1 VRAASRGFLLL
12 LGIVLVLAPACWA
25 QSADAPASVAD
36 PPIELP
42 APTGTQ
48 AVGTT
53 TSFWVDSARA
63 DTIDATPRTVSAQ
76 IWYPAEVAP
85 GSAVAEYAA
94 GVDTAGDYGRLLA
107 RVRGHARRSPP
118 FARKVKRAPVLL
130 FSTGRSLSAY
140 DYTSMAEDL
149 ASHGYVVVGVNSPGL
164 SRYWRPDGVQVPA
177 QRPPSIR
184 VLQKFDSADVF
195 FEPMVRDVSAD
206 LRFALGRL
214 EQADR
219 SDPILKDHLDLKRIA
234 MAGHSNGAIA
244 ASRACAGDE
253 RCRAYFGIEGT
264 QAREVRKGGVTK
276 PFALLISDQSLGFDA
291 ENVYR
296 ELGSH
301 SASRYTVIIVKGAGH
316 NTFTDLL
323 LVRPTL
329 FQYSIDPKR
338 GAEITRVAVRAFL
351 DTNLLHKDTNLL
363 KSALAPYPEVDV
375 QTSFTESGQP
385 ATR

>member
-1 VRAASRGFLLL
+1 ML
-12 LGIVLVLAPACWA
+12 LGIVLILASEGWA
-25 QSADAPASVAD
+25 QSAGAPASESLI
-36 PPIELP
+36 PLP
-42 APTGTQ
+42 APTGNE

-53 TSFWVDSARA
+53 TTFWVDSARA

-76 IWYPAEVAP
+76 IWYPAEVAA
-85 GSAVAEYAA
+85 GSAVAGYAA

-107 RVRGHARRSPP
+107 SVRGHARRSPR

-184 VLQKFDSADVF
+184 VLQKFDSADVVL
-195 FEPMVRDVSAD
+195 EPMIRDVSAD

-296 ELGSH
+296 ELGTH
-301 SASRYTVIIVKGAGH
+301 SASRYTVIVVKGAGH

-323 LVRPTL
+323 LVRPSL

-351 DTNLLHKDTNLL
+351 DTNLRDKDPGLL
-363 KSALAPYPEVDV
+363 KSALAPYSEVDV
-375 QTSFTESGQP
+375 QTAFTTGSGQP
-385 ATR
+385 SKP